1 MILIGFD
8 DHRKKLFTLLV
19 LLQNKQ
25 SRFGHKRFYE
35 NAKNMNIFPKS
46 KIKM

>member
-8 DHRKKLFTLLV
+8 DHRQKLFTLLV

-35 NAKNMNIFPKS
+35 HAKNMNIFRNRK
-46 KIKM
+46 